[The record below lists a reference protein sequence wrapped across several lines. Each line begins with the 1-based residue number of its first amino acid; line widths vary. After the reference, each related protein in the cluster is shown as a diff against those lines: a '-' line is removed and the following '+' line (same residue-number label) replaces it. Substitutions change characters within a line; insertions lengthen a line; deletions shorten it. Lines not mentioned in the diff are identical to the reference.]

1 MRSAFEPFAHANPAL
16 LVSLRD
22 NDRLRSRA
30 CGPSARDQ
38 SALVSAG
45 IPVVE
50 VTPSKISGL
59 YDVRLSDGA
68 TLLTD
73 RTGTFFVVGDVYQR
87 VNQRIVNLSDQ
98 RRMEDRK
105 ALLLALDESEMVVFD
120 SIAERKASI
129 TVFTDIDCG
138 FCRKLHQ
145 EVPPKSDGSRGP
157 LSAYP
162 SWRGV

>member
-1 MRSAFEPFAHANPAL
+1 MRYDRRFRFLGRSLMQILLLLALALGVVTSSFAAERVDPL
-16 LVSLRD
+16 
-22 NDRLRSRA
+22 
-30 CGPSARDQ
+30 PKIQ

-59 YDVRLSDGA
+59 YDVRLSDGT

-98 RRMEDRK
+98 WRMEDRK
-105 ALLLALDESEMVVFD
+105 ALLLTLEESEMVVFD

-129 TVFTDIDCG
+129 TV
-138 FCRKLHQ
+138 
-145 EVPPKSDGSRGP
+145 
-157 LSAYP
+157 Y
-162 SWRGV
+162 

>member
-1 MRSAFEPFAHANPAL
+1 MRYDRRFRFLSRSLMQILLLLALALGVVTSSFAAERMDPL
-16 LVSLRD
+16 
-22 NDRLRSRA
+22 
-30 CGPSARDQ
+30 PEIQ

-59 YDVRLSDGA
+59 YDVRLSDGT

-105 ALLLALDESEMVVFD
+105 ALLLTLDESD
-120 SIAERKASI
+120 WWCSTR
-129 TVFTDIDCG
+129 
-138 FCRKLHQ
+138 L
-145 EVPPKSDGSRGP
+145 
-157 LSAYP
+157 
-162 SWRGV
+162 